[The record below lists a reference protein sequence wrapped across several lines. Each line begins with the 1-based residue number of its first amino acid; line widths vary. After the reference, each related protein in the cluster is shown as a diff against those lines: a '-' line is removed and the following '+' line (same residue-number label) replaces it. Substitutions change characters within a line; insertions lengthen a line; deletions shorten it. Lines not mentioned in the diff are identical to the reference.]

1 MLRRFVFCD
10 LLMRQRCTC
19 EVLNSENVRM
29 TPSHFANHAFLM
41 KKLSLVLCLMA
52 ALTACQKKTDTAKTP
67 DAASNAAASAAAR
80 SASAAAPAA
89 SKPAP
94 FDLQSVP
101 VSNVNLPAF
110 PYLDYRK
117 NWTTATVAIKNRRL
131 MRCI

>member
-1 MLRRFVFCD
+1 MPDGSAHRLP
-10 LLMRQRCTC
+10 
-19 EVLNSENVRM
+19 E
-29 TPSHFANHAFLM
+29 
-41 KKLSLVLCLMA
+41 
-52 ALTACQKKTDTAKTP
+52 KTDTAKTP

-110 PYLDYRK
+110 PYLDYPEKLDNGYRSDK
-117 NWTTATVAIKNRRL
+117 KPTFDEVYLIAGKELRRVEGQVL
-131 MRCI
+131 VRHFPHLAEHVGTRIAA